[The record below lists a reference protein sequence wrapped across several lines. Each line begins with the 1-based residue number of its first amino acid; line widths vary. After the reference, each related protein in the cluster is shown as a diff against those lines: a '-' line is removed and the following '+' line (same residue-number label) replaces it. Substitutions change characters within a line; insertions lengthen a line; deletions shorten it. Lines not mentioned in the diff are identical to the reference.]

1 MQAARR
7 VDCGMQR
14 QNRSHGLHLGVTLGI
29 LALLLASAGWLRSPA
44 ASAQASRTA
53 TPAPFPFVPIAMPM
67 SRPERGLVYE
77 GLIAAQS
84 GPCLGAFQIAG
95 TDYCTHGPDEA
106 PPGVNVF
113 ESAPPLGAEALDVG
127 AQAVQCDGDGVSGY
141 RVQALYARAADRADR
156 FAQYAASF
164 RNWVRDVDTIFE
176 QSAAETGGW
185 RKMRWV
191 HDGACE
197 PVILNLTL
205 STTGDDNFSNTLS
218 ELRALGHN
226 RADRKYLIFMDAS
239 VLCGIGN
246 IYYDDRPGSTNNNN
260 GGPSYARVDSGC
272 WNGSTAAHE
281 LMHNLGGV
289 QRSAPNTSGAG
300 HCVDE
305 YDVMCYSDA
314 PNYPTMVIR
323 CPQTSHNARFD
334 CNHDDY
340 YHTSPGSGTYLDT
353 QWNAA
358 NSRYLLLAPP
368 GTVTPAA
375 TATPTVTG
383 TQPTSTPT
391 MTATLPTPT
400 RTATRP
406 PGASGSNRLYLPLI
420 RR

>member
-1 MQAARR
+1 
-7 VDCGMQR
+7 
-14 QNRSHGLHLGVTLGI
+14 
-29 LALLLASAGWLRSPA
+29 
-44 ASAQASRTA
+44 
-53 TPAPFPFVPIAMPM
+53 
-67 SRPERGLVYE
+67 
-77 GLIAAQS
+77 
-84 GPCLGAFQIAG
+84 
-95 TDYCTHGPDEA
+95 
-106 PPGVNVF
+106 
-113 ESAPPLGAEALDVG
+113 
-127 AQAVQCDGDGVSGY
+127 
-141 RVQALYARAADRADR
+141 
-156 FAQYAASF
+156 
-164 RNWVRDVDTIFE
+164 
-176 QSAAETGGW
+176 
-185 RKMRWV
+185 
-191 HDGACE
+191 
-197 PVILNLTL
+197 
-205 STTGDDNFSNTLS
+205 
-218 ELRALGHN
+218 
-226 RADRKYLIFMDAS
+226 
-239 VLCGIGN
+239 
-246 IYYDDRPGSTNNNN
+246 
-260 GGPSYARVDSGC
+260 VDSGC

-340 YHTSPGSGTYLDT
+340 YHTNPGSGTYLDT

-383 TQPTSTPT
+383 TPPTSTPT
-391 MTATLPTPT
+391 MTATPPTPT